1 MGYAF
6 ITMGYTLIKDKKL
19 LEKRENSESE
29 KEYSKKLAT
38 KLLNKMFF
46 VD

>member
-6 ITMGYTLIKDKKL
+6 ITMGYTLIKDKEL
-19 LEKRENSESE
+19 LGIRENLESE
-29 KEYSKKLAT
+29 KEYSKKL
-38 KLLNKMFF
+38 LNKMFF